1 MLALAEIRADTCDG
15 CGGYLP
21 ETTSKE
27 YDGEVFAE
35 RYATCHVCLAL
46 SVRRAAESEEK
57 HPRAVRYAVKRRASP
72 T

>member
-1 MLALAEIRADTCDG
+1 MLALAEIRSDTCDG

-21 ETTSKE
+21 ETTSAE

-35 RYATCHVCLAL
+35 RSATCHVCLAL
-46 SVRRAAESEEK
+46 SVRRDADSQEK
-57 HPRAVRYAVKRRASP
+57 HPQSVRYAVKKRASP